1 MIGQLDM
8 FLPVPVG
15 TEAADGI
22 RHKRKSRPDRP
33 SIGAR
38 FEAFH
43 KAHPDVLEHMMRLCR
58 ARTDRGETRIAV
70 KALWEE
76 LRSSLAITHG
86 GKFKLDNSYTALYAR
101 KLIELEPALQGVIE
115 TRKRKA
121 K

>member
-1 MIGQLDM
+1 MSAQLDM
-8 FLPVPVG
+8 FG
-15 TEAADGI
+15 GGSRADAV
-22 RHKRKSRPDRP
+22 RPKRGLKIADRP
-33 SIGAR
+33 SIGVR

-43 KAHPDVLEHMMRLCR
+43 KEHPDVLEHMMRLCR

>member
-1 MIGQLDM
+1 MGQLDM
-8 FLPVPVG
+8 FAREIDVVVV
-15 TEAADGI
+15 
-22 RHKRKSRPDRP
+22 HKPKPKP
-33 SIGAR
+33 TIGER

-43 KAHPDVLEHMMRLCR
+43 KAHPDVLEQMMKLCR

-76 LRSSLAITHG
+76 LRSSLALSHA

-101 KLIELEPALQGVIE
+101 KLIELEPALEGVIE
-115 TRKRKA
+115 IRKRKA